1 MTARGKRYAAAVGI
15 ALVLGAAG
23 GCSGGPEPEPGRA
36 QTAPAAKAEKGHP
49 APDFE
54 LTGFDGKT
62 WRLSDLRGKVVFV
75 NLWATWCPPCRE
87 EIPSMVRFYR
97 RYRDRGVEILAV
109 SEDRDPE
116 AVRSMIRK
124 AGMAF
129 PVMMD
134 RDKTVYGLYRATGV
148 PETHLIDKRGVIRHT
163 VIGPFN
169 WEAPEVARAVEQL
182 LAEPL

>member
-1 MTARGKRYAAAVGI
+1 MRRKGAAAF
-15 ALVLGAAG
+15 LGAAFLVLIG
-23 GCSGGPEPEPGRA
+23 LGCSGQDAPSRA
-36 QTAPAAKAEKGHP
+36 GSAGAPAKAEKGHP

-62 WRLSDLRGKVVFV
+62 WRLSDLKGKVVFV

-87 EIPSMVRFYR
+87 EIPSMVRFYQ

-124 AGMAF
+124 AGMTF